1 MSVHTTVLAAPSRP
15 LAPTAAARQPLP
27 KPAGIAGGPAPAPQ
41 APALTRTV
49 PRQFVHRAA
58 LAEVLLS
65 DWSEREGGGFSVT
78 AQWLR
83 RHCFFALP
91 EDTHYDP
98 LLIAETIR
106 QAGTLLAHAELGVPL
121 GHQFLMSELSVSVLP
136 DRLRIPATPDNV
148 AMEVTHDAVQERR
161 GQHVGGSYRV
171 VLRIGGRTVATG
183 GAAYTCISPR
193 AYSRLRASAGAEAAP
208 LTSPVPPQHVGRLS
222 PRDVVLSPTARDGE
236 WTLRVDTRHPVLFDH
251 PVDHAP
257 GMLLAEA
264 ARQAATHVLGPGAVL
279 LSMTARYARY
289 VELDAPCRLT
299 ARVTDSSPAR
309 STVLVTATQQGA
321 EAFQATVTAQSH
333 PC

>member
-1 MSVHTTVLAAPSRP
+1 MSVHTTVLTAPARP
-15 LAPTAAARQPLP
+15 LASAAAPRQPLP
-27 KPAGIAGGPAPAPQ
+27 EPSRTPQDPVSAPQ
-41 APALTRTV
+41 TPVLTTTV

-65 DWSEREGGGFSVT
+65 DWSARDGGGFTVT
-78 AQWLR
+78 AQWPR
-83 RHCFFALP
+83 RHSFFALP

-106 QAGTLLAHAELGVPL
+106 QAGTLLAHTELGVPL

-136 DRLRIPATPDNV
+136 ERLRIPAAPDTV
-148 AMEVTHDAVQERR
+148 ALEVTHEAVQERR
-161 GQHVGGSYRV
+161 GQHVGAGYRV

-193 AYSRLRASAGAEAAP
+193 AYGRLRASAGGEAAP

-222 PRDVVLSPTARDGE
+222 PRDVVLSPAGRGDA

-251 PVDHAP
+251 PVDHVP

-264 ARQAATHVLGPGAVL
+264 ARQAATAALGPGSVVL
-279 LSMTARYARY
+279 SLTARYGRY
-289 VELDAPCRLT
+289 VELDVPCRVT
-299 ARVTDSSPAR
+299 ARVTGSSPAE
-309 STVLVTATQQGA
+309 STVLVTAAQQGA
-321 EAFQATVTAQSH
+321 EAFHAVVTARPR

>member
-1 MSVHTTVLAAPSRP
+1 MSVHTTVLTAPSR
-15 LAPTAAARQPLP
+15 LRASTTAQRQPLP
-27 KPAGIAGGPAPAPQ
+27 EPSRTAQAPAPQ
-41 APALTRTV
+41 APALTTTV

-65 DWSEREGGGFSVT
+65 DWSRRDGGGFSVT
-78 AQWLR
+78 AQWPR

-136 DRLRIPATPDNV
+136 DQLGIPATPDTV
-148 AMEVTHDAVQERR
+148 TLEVTHDAVQERR

-171 VLRIGGRTVATG
+171 VLSIGGRTVATG

-222 PRDVVLSPTARDGE
+222 PRDVVLSPTGRDDE

-251 PVDHAP
+251 PVDHVP

-264 ARQAATHVLGPGAVL
+264 ARQAATHALGPGAVL
-279 LSMTARYARY
+279 LSLTARYGRY
-289 VELDAPCRLT
+289 VELDAPCQVT
-299 ARVTDSSPAR
+299 ARVTGSSSAQ
-309 STVLVTATQQGA
+309 STVLVTAVQQGA
-321 EAFQATVTAQSH
+321 EAFQATVTARPL